1 MKFSLLLFSG
11 SANHNSKDWLDN
23 IEQQTLTAQES
34 GFDGIWGAGGMLVVM
49 ECLILHYFCQDFQ
62 VS

>member
-11 SANHNSKDWLDN
+11 STNHNSKDWLNN

-34 GFDGIWGAGGMLVVM
+34 GFDGIWGAGG
-49 ECLILHYFCQDFQ
+49 HASGY
-62 VS
+62 

>member
-34 GFDGIWGAGGMLVVM
+34 GFDGIWGAGGHASGDGMLNLS
-49 ECLILHYFCQDFQ
+49 LIHI
-62 VS
+62 